1 MYQSLMLWKIFILI
15 SGMNN
20 GIIEV
25 KCIRSIQGFVK
36 GESYTFKLFKS
47 PNEPYQLEEVETK
60 EYIMLSSEA
69 SINRYFKIENE
80 DSDSDNLKIDSIKKH
95 RGRPKK
101 NVDTN
106 NEQ

>member
-1 MYQSLMLWKIFILI
+1 
-15 SGMNN
+15 
-20 GIIEV
+20 
-25 KCIRSIQGFVK
+25 
-36 GESYTFKLFKS
+36 
-47 PNEPYQLEEVETK
+47 
-60 EYIMLSSEA
+60 MLSSET

-80 DSDSDNLKIDSIKKH
+80 DSDSDVVKIDSIKKH